1 MQKLSAEHTASS
13 QGSSESRAAGD
24 ALPRLPALAV
34 VQGWVMVPVEAVG
47 SEVVV
52 RTRDRSLELDPGVTL
67 VSTRNFLLPPLIAG
81 SGLSWKEVKKH
92 QFSENKMLWGK

>member
-13 QGSSESRAAGD
+13 HDRSSRRAAED
-24 ALPRLPALAV
+24 RLPLRTAHAAAEPVLAA
-34 VQGWVMVPVEAVG
+34 VEVVG

-81 SGLSWKEVKKH
+81 SGLS
-92 QFSENKMLWGK
+92 

>member
-1 MQKLSAEHTASS
+1 MVSS
-13 QGSSESRAAGD
+13 QERSKRRVAED
-24 ALPRLPALAV
+24 VPLLLVALAV
-34 VQGWVMVPVEAVG
+34 VTLAVVGGCVVVGVEVVG

-81 SGLSWKEVKKH
+81 SGLS
-92 QFSENKMLWGK
+92 

>member
-13 QGSSESRAAGD
+13 QDRSKSRAAGD
-24 ALPRLPALAV
+24 TLPLLAAHTVLPLAV
-34 VQGWVMVPVEAVG
+34 VEGCVVEVVG

-52 RTRDRSLELDPGVTL
+52 RTRDRSLELEPGVTL

-81 SGLSWKEVKKH
+81 SGLS
-92 QFSENKMLWGK
+92 